1 LQAGKPEASSI
12 EIVESMLNFGM
23 FEALRQRYNR
33 IIQTYPMPTIHSRYL
48 GNLRTEQTHLASGS
62 ILITDAPIDNQGKGE
77 AFSPTDSVCAA
88 LSACMITL
96 MGIASNTHQIPFEGI
111 EAEVTKFMSAAPRK
125 IEKIEIRFWGFDQSL
140 NDHQKKILERAALTC
155 PVGLSLDSDI
165 DQAITFE
172 F

>member
-1 LQAGKPEASSI
+1 MFYCKVEFGK
-12 EIVESMLNFGM
+12 
-23 FEALRQRYNR
+23 FEPLRQRYNR
-33 IIQTYPMPTIHSRYL
+33 INQTLTMPTIHSRYL

-62 ILITDAPIDNQGKGE
+62 VLITDAPIDNQGKGE

-88 LSACMITL
+88 MSACMLTL
-96 MGIASNTHQIPFEGI
+96 MGIASNTHEIPFEGI

-125 IEKIEIRFWGFDQSL
+125 IEKIEIRFWGFEKAL

-155 PVGLSLDSDI
+155 PVGLSLHPDI
-165 DQAITFE
+165 IQAISFE